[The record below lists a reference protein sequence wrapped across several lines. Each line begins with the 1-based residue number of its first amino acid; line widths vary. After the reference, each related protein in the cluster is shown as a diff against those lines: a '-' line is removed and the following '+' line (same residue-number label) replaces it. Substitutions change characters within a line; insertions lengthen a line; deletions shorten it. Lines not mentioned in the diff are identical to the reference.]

1 MVKDLTEKV
10 QASRSKFEDLV
21 AKVPGYAGYKQKE
34 ERREADKLLR
44 MHVARQYRG
53 QLSRLDALQYSLTSK
68 GNLTG
73 MSALEPAR
81 TGLQLF
87 IDRLETAS
95 YGYAGLF
102 DAVKVDQAALD
113 RLYDFDMALL
123 DGVAKLDAT
132 LSNLNEAAAS
142 DSFTSSHAEGLVS
155 QVDELNAAFGRRQD
169 VLLA

>member
-10 QASRSKFEDLV
+10 QASRNKFEQLV

-44 MHVARQYRG
+44 MHVARQYRE
-53 QLSRLDALQYSLTSK
+53 QLSRLDALQYDLTTK
-68 GNLTG
+68 GELSS
-73 MSALEPAR
+73 MAAMEPAR

-102 DAVKVDQAALD
+102 DAVKVDEAALD
-113 RLYDFDMALL
+113 RLYEFDMALL
-123 DGVAKLDAT
+123 EGITQLGAR
-132 LSNLNEAAAS
+132 LSNLNEAVAS
-142 DSFTSSHAEGLVS
+142 DSFTSADAQSLIGLVDS
-155 QVDELNAAFGRRQD
+155 LNATFGRRQD